1 MLFLTGKEVKKP
13 PSDCNRYDVVFL
25 RLGFL
30 LARSLA
36 KMYPH
41 LGIHITQTA
50 PPFLKSCHRLKNKDG

>member
-1 MLFLTGKEVKKP
+1 MLFLIGKTVKKP
-13 PSDCNRYDVVFL
+13 PSDGNRYDVVFTPKA
-25 RLGFL
+25 L